1 MSQRVDFSMA
11 FLKMQSL
18 SLAELGLINNFWS
31 ARIRDIFSRHRG
43 LGLFLSSWALPLELA
58 TSLRDLSTQPPLPF
72 GKVRFGSKLNTQLNS
87 SLISWYHD

>member
-31 ARIRDIFSRHRG
+31 ARIRDIFPRHRG
-43 LGLFLSSWALPLELA
+43 PGTIPVFLGFFSGVGNQSLQSFTVSQLSHCVE
-58 TSLRDLSTQPPLPF
+58 
-72 GKVRFGSKLNTQLNS
+72 
-87 SLISWYHD
+87 